1 MKRRKRAMKSSA
13 IICVVTLIACALLCM
28 LPERYQNAS
37 SLIPRER
44 VRIDEVNNDAL
55 FPLGIV
61 YSGVQGCKVTVLSG
75 EHEGESAWASNYL
88 NSALDKDKL
97 FEQGDIAHAMVQ
109 TGPQGLTVTLIDHDR
124 TGAELAILL
133 SLSALLLL
141 YGGLVG
147 FGALVSLVA
156 SVLIVWKLLLPLL
169 IEGVN
174 PIGAAFL
181 TVVALTVIID
191 LLVGGLSR
199 KTLVAVIG
207 SLLGTVVTC
216 VLAVALTDAL
226 KLDGGDVPYLVP
238 LLSQAHMDIDARAL
252 FCGMM
257 FIANSGA
264 LMDLAM
270 DISASTEEI
279 CRHKPDIAFRD
290 LLLSGMTIG
299 RYTLGT
305 MTTTLM
311 LAYSGNYLSML
322 MYFMGQGTPVI
333 DIINLKYVASQ
344 LLNTLVGS
352 FGLVAAAP
360 LSALTAAW
368 IYTRPGARAA
378 RMAMQGGAPREGVDA
393 QAPAEA
399 AGALR

>member
-1 MKRRKRAMKSSA
+1 MKRTWRKSNAVM
-13 IICVVTLIACALLCM
+13 CVVMIAVCALLC
-28 LPERYQNAS
+28 LIPERYQNAS
-37 SLIPRER
+37 STIPRER
-44 VRIDEVNNDAL
+44 VRVEEVNNDGL

-61 YSGVQGCKVTVLSG
+61 YSGVQSCRVTVLTG
-75 EHEGESAWASNYL
+75 EHKGESVWASNYL

-97 FEQGDIAHAMVQ
+97 FVVGDVAHAMVQ
-109 TGPQGLTVTLIDHDR
+109 PGDGGVSVTLIDHDR
-124 TGAELAILL
+124 TGAELAIVLA
-133 SLSALLLL
+133 LSALLIL
-141 YGGLVG
+141 YGGIVG
-147 FGALVSLVA
+147 CGALISLAA
-156 SVLIVWKLLLPLL
+156 SVIIVWKLLIPLL

-174 PIGAAFL
+174 PIGAAFI
-181 TVVALTVIID
+181 TVVVLTVIID
-191 LLVGGLSR
+191 LLVAGLSR
-199 KTLVAVIG
+199 KTLVAVVG
-207 SLLGTVVTC
+207 SLLGTLVTC
-216 VLAVALTDAL
+216 VLSVVLTGALR
-226 KLDGGDVPYLVP
+226 LDGGDVPYLVP

-270 DISASTEEI
+270 DISASCEEI
-279 CRHKPDIAFRD
+279 CRHKPDIARRD
-290 LLLSGMTIG
+290 LLKSGMTIG
-299 RYTLGT
+299 RSVLGT

-360 LSALTAAW
+360 LSAVVAALV
-368 IYTRPGARAA
+368 YTRP
-378 RMAMQGGAPREGVDA
+378 
-393 QAPAEA
+393 
-399 AGALR
+399 AGHRGESVENVG

>member
-1 MKRRKRAMKSSA
+1 M
-13 IICVVTLIACALLCM
+13 
-28 LPERYQNAS
+28 
-37 SLIPRER
+37 
-44 VRIDEVNNDAL
+44 RIDEVNNDAL

-75 EHEGESAWASNYL
+75 EHAGESAWASNYL

-97 FEQGDIAHAMVQ
+97 FEQGDIAYAMVQ

-322 MYFMGQGTPVI
+322 MYFMGQGRRSSTSSTSSMWPASCSTRWWAALAWLPPRRFRRSPRRGSTP
-333 DIINLKYVASQ
+333 
-344 LLNTLVGS
+344 
-352 FGLVAAAP
+352 AP
-360 LSALTAAW
+360 GRAPRGW
-368 IYTRPGARAA
+368 PCRAA
-378 RMAMQGGAPREGVDA
+378 RRRRGQTHSARGGGRCPALKRRAAPCNFKTKR
-393 QAPAEA
+393 
-399 AGALR
+399 L

>member
-1 MKRRKRAMKSSA
+1 MKSSA
-13 IICVVTLIACALLCM
+13 IICVVTLVACALLCM

-37 SLIPRER
+37 SLIPRAR

-61 YSGVQGCKVTVLSG
+61 YSGVQGCRVTVLSG

-97 FEQGDIAHAMVQ
+97 FEKGDIAHAMVQ
-109 TGPQGLTVTLIDHDR
+109 MGPQGLTVTLIDHDR

-133 SLSALLLL
+133 SLSALLL

-169 IEGVN
+169 IEGVS
-174 PIGAAFL
+174 PIGAAFV

-191 LLVGGLSR
+191 VLVGGLSR

-207 SLLGTVVTC
+207 SLLGTLITC
-216 VLAVALTDAL
+216 VLAVALTDVL

-238 LLSQAHMDIDARAL
+238 LLSQAHMEIDARAL

-264 LMDLAM
+264 LMDLSM

-279 CRHKPDIAFRD
+279 CRHRPDISFRD

-333 DIINLKYVASQ
+333 DLINLKYVASQ

-368 IYTRPGARAA
+368 LYTRPGARDA
-378 RMAMQGGAPREGVDA
+378 RRIVRGDEAEKA
-393 QAPAEA
+393 QKAQVSGETA
-399 AGALR
+399 